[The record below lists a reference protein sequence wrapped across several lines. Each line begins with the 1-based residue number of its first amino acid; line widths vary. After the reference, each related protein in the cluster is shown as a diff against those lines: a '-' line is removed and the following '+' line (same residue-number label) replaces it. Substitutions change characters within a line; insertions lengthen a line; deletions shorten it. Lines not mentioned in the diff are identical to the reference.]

1 MANVYLDREGADG
14 CVSNI
19 NTQIEALITAATA
32 ISTEMVNLQEYWQGA
47 SADKAQTTYDTEY
60 KSMIEKD
67 IPTAV
72 DEFKQFIDG
81 CVQAIYDTDQQL
93 SGN

>member
-1 MANVYLDREGADG
+1 MSNVYLDREGADG

-19 NTQIEALITAATA
+19 NTQIEALITAASA
-32 ISTEMVNLQEYWQGA
+32 ITTEMGNLQEYWQGA
-47 SADKAQTTYDTEY
+47 SADKAQTTYESDY
-60 KSMIEKD
+60 KKMIEEE
-67 IPTAV
+67 IPIAV